1 MRTLQTSA
9 PLLSDRTGYVIPP
22 GPYNDDARR
31 IAAEDVAAR
40 PFAAP
45 EQQAATG
52 TGFGAA
58 GIDETSGPRT
68 DESAS
73 GLGDEDPSRS

>member
-1 MRTLQTSA
+1 M
-9 PLLSDRTGYVIPP
+9 IPA
-22 GPYNDDARR
+22 GPYRDDARR
-31 IAAEDVAAR
+31 TPPGDESAS

-52 TGFGAA
+52 TGFVAA

-73 GLGDEDPSRS
+73 GPGDEDPSRS